1 MKKLLIIL
9 LLIPVL
15 GMTQTIENIEY
26 ISPFHNDLA
35 AVKKGSEWA
44 FINKEGEIV
53 LDFRSDLVSTK
64 IDGESYPLFYNDRCL
79 IAHHKEEVLYYGYIN
94 KRGETA
100 IIPQF
105 LNATNFKNDKAFALT
120 VHKETIGYNDIFNKD
135 VVSYHY
141 FEVVIDKQGK
151 TIDHLTQLAIHI
163 SPKNKN
169 DKNPPVITS
178 KLISNDLVLV
188 QDKNNK
194 GTLKKINK
202 Q

>member
-1 MKKLLIIL
+1 ML
-9 LLIPVL
+9 LLIPL
-15 GMTQTIENIEY
+15 FGMTQTIENIDY

-53 LDFRSDLVSTK
+53 IDFRSDLVSTK
-64 IDGESYPLFYNDRCL
+64 IDGESYPLFYNGRCL
-79 IAHHKEEVLYYGYIN
+79 FQQKKDGVTYYGYIDAFG
-94 KRGETA
+94 KT
-100 IIPQF
+100 IIKPQF
-105 LNATNFKNDKAFALT
+105 LNAKNFKEEKTL
-120 VHKETIGYNDIFNKD
+120 VLKVEKETIGYNNIFNKD

-141 FEVVIDKQGK
+141 YEVVIDKEGK